1 MGLVVVLFSFQLFK
15 LDCFV
20 SVASLVPGSSH
31 ISEQKGKNEVP
42 PWMTRSQ
49 ICSVRKAVPPEMGF
63 GSSLKSQQS
72 ASSAFLLGWCW
83 LFPRNLCV
91 VSPFSRFL
99 SIPLILL
106 LFTPPPLLSLS
117 FPANIYWESIMLLG
131 QCVRHCGE
139 SKLKMP
145 PRVLY
150 KHYGTFGELWRP
162 GTLIR

>member
-1 MGLVVVLFSFQLFK
+1 MGLVVVMFSFQLFK

-49 ICSVRKAVPPEMGF
+49 ICLVRKAVPPEMGF
-63 GSSLKSQQS
+63 GSSLKSQES

-91 VSPFSRFL
+91 VSPFSLGF
-99 SIPLILL
+99 
-106 LFTPPPLLSLS
+106 SLS
-117 FPANIYWESIMLLG
+117 
-131 QCVRHCGE
+131 R
-139 SKLKMP
+139 
-145 PRVLY
+145 
-150 KHYGTFGELWRP
+150 
-162 GTLIR
+162 